1 MSSYKYIT
9 KNNRASYDKSYTGET
24 LLSLYLGG
32 TDLGGTVPCGFVNAR
47 ISPKELKGICEYLLK
62 EINEMETN
70 VKE

>member
-9 KNNRASYDKSYTGET
+9 ENNRASYSKSYAGEY
-24 LLSLYLGG
+24 LLSLYIN
-32 TDLGGTVPCGFVNAR
+32 DKDPCGFVNAR

-62 EINEMETN
+62 EINEMEYIN